1 MITITQKGDFRN
13 LVNFLQKAKKIVKLS
28 DLDKYGEMGV
38 KALMEATPVRT
49 GRTAASW
56 YYKTSIRNNV
66 ATLEF
71 HNSNIQNGENIA
83 LILDLGHGSKQG
95 YWIEGRDY
103 IAPALE
109 PVFEQILEDAWNELN
124 T

>member
-49 GRTAASW
+49 GRTASSW
-56 YYKTSIRNNV
+56 YYKASIRNNV
-66 ATLEF
+66 AILEF

-95 YWIEGRDY
+95 CWIEGRDY

-124 T
+124 K

>member
-66 ATLEF
+66 AILEF

-83 LILDLGHGSKQG
+83 LILDLGHGSKHG

-124 T
+124 K

>member
-56 YYKTSIRNNV
+56 YYKASIKNNV

-124 T
+124 N